1 MRKLAALLAVT
12 LILAAC
18 NDVSST
24 SPDLSSASSSALAKG
39 ASGGGGGTTTPVP
52 QILPTTAPAPGVL
65 LRESF
70 GQADL
75 LRPHGGKGTL
85 RETYIHTTIG
95 GFWLEWPG
103 SKNAQWMT
111 PNGDQ
116 TWKIAACTDDPYETL
131 PAPLQLTYGNG
142 CISSEWFDAVTE
154 YPAALQPFRA
164 PSTAYEVSID
174 TWVAPIPGAYIGLGF
189 TNSSILLSNLAT
201 SAPIW
206 IRMTDP
212 LDGGDL
218 QYELRTNGMSGPVL
232 ATGRGGVSGWDPIAL
247 RYDPVAQTVTLR
259 VNGETIGTY
268 PFTMA
273 PPRYVGFEGVG
284 VLDNFVVRQ

>member
-1 MRKLAALLAVT
+1 MKAIVILSVLALSLGACSDAPLAPE
-12 LILAAC
+12 L
-18 NDVSST
+18 DS
-24 SPDLSSASSSALAKG
+24 SSAVALAKG
-39 ASGGGGGTTTPVP
+39 GGGTVTPPPV

-65 LRESF
+65 IRESF

-75 LRPHGGKGTL
+75 FRPHGGKGTL

-95 GFWLEWPG
+95 GFWVEWPG
-103 SKNAQWMT
+103 SKNTQWMT

-131 PAPLQLTYGNG
+131 PAPLQQNYGNG
-142 CISSEWFDAVTE
+142 CISSEWFDAVTQ
-154 YPAALQPFRA
+154 YPTALQPFRA
-164 PSTAYEVSID
+164 PATAYEVSID

-189 TNSSILLSNLAT
+189 SNSAVLLSNLAT

-232 ATGRGGVSGWDPIAL
+232 ATGRAGVSGWDPIAL
-247 RYDPVAQTVTLR
+247 RYDPIAQSVTLR
-259 VNGETIGTY
+259 VNGETVGTY
-268 PFTMA
+268 PFSMSA
-273 PPRYVGFEGVG
+273 PRYVGFEGVG
-284 VLDNFVVRQ
+284 VLDNFVVRK

>member
-1 MRKLAALLAVT
+1 MKAIVILSVLALSLGACSDAPLAPE
-12 LILAAC
+12 LG
-18 NDVSST
+18 S
-24 SPDLSSASSSALAKG
+24 SSAVALAKG
-39 ASGGGGGTTTPVP
+39 GGGTVTPPPV

-65 LRESF
+65 IRESF

-75 LRPHGGKGTL
+75 FRPHGGKGTL

-95 GFWLEWPG
+95 GFWVEWPG
-103 SKNAQWMT
+103 SKNTQWMT

-131 PAPLQLTYGNG
+131 PAPLQQNYGNG
-142 CISSEWFDAVTE
+142 CISSEWFDAVTQ
-154 YPAALQPFRA
+154 YPTALQPFRA
-164 PSTAYEVSID
+164 PATAYEVSID

-189 TNSSILLSNLAT
+189 SNSAVLLSNLAT

-232 ATGRGGVSGWDPIAL
+232 ATGRAGVSGWDPIAL
-247 RYDPVAQTVTLR
+247 RYDPIAQSVTLR
-259 VNGETIGTY
+259 VNGETVGTY
-268 PFTMA
+268 PFSMSA
-273 PPRYVGFEGVG
+273 PRYVGFEGVG